1 MNRKFSLLVIAVI
14 MHLFASAGSAAESDS
29 GPPAY
34 TPEAPPRTLSLNISA
49 RLHAGT
55 FQTAETPGKF
65 EGEGGGVTGGIEFG
79 FVPKQTIS
87 YRLEIMYANRR
98 FDTPATVTPP
108 VVGSVSN
115 RMTLD
120 TLAVLFGVRAS
131 YPPDRTYRVHA
142 TGGIGYFNS
151 WLSTSVSRYPLAVSD
166 RDASLG
172 FHAGVGLEA
181 DLGKGLVGVDF
192 RHWFVDGSFHSF
204 GISNTDIGGNY
215 LGISFGWYF

>member
-1 MNRKFSLLVIAVI
+1 MNRKFSLLVIAVF
-14 MHLFASAGSAAESDS
+14 MHLFASSGSAAESDS
-29 GPPAY
+29 GPPVY
-34 TPEAPPRTLSLNISA
+34 EPEAPSQTSSPRISE
-49 RLHAGT
+49 RLHAGS
-55 FQTAETPGKF
+55 FQTTETPGKF
-65 EGEGGGVTGGIEFG
+65 EGEGGGVTGGIELG

-87 YRLEIMYANRR
+87 YRLEIMYTTRR

-108 VVGSVSN
+108 AVGSVSG

-120 TLAVLFGVRAS
+120 TMAVLLGVRAS
-131 YPPDRTYRVHA
+131 YPPDRSYRVHA

-151 WLSTSVSRYPLAVSD
+151 WLSASLSRFPLAIND
-166 RDASLG
+166 RDASFG

-181 DLGKGLVGVDF
+181 DLGKGVVGVDF
-192 RHWFVDGSFHSF
+192 RHWFVDGSFHNF